1 MSTDIRQ
8 MEKSEDDSN
17 TWEGV
22 LKVIIN
28 IIDSINSSCLVKVFS
43 MILVAVT
50 FPISIWFCLKTV
62 QEYERAII
70 FRLGRWRR
78 KVWIILAYK
87 IHIYL
92 NLPQSEARRS
102 GWPRLVLHPALHRHC
117 GRRRPQDRLLRRPFP
132 GFKRPSTGLCTFF
145 FSRTGDSH

>member
-1 MSTDIRQ
+1 

-70 FRLGRWRR
+70 FRLGR
-78 KVWIILAYK
+78 
-87 IHIYL
+87 
-92 NLPQSEARRS
+92 
-102 GWPRLVLHPALHRHC
+102 
-117 GRRRPQDRLLRRPFP
+117 
-132 GFKRPSTGLCTFF
+132 
-145 FSRTGDSH
+145 